1 MSLQVAKLHPLF
13 GGDVTNVDLTKPLDQ
28 AGIDAIQAALDQYA
42 VLIFHGPKLTE
53 EDQIAFAERF
63 GPLEGQNGVLA
74 TDVAAR
80 VSRKLVDISNL
91 DEKNDLLSAQ
101 DRRRM
106 FALGNQLWHTDS
118 SFKKTPAKYSLLHA
132 HAVTPEGG
140 ETQFVDTRAAYDAL
154 PEKMKARIETL
165 QAEHSIFVS
174 RGKLGFAD
182 FSDEE
187 RQANPPVH
195 RSIVRVHPG
204 SGRKALYLASHAS
217 HIVGQPVPD
226 GRMLIHELMEH
237 ATQPQFVHTH
247 KWAPGDLVIW
257 DNRCTMHRG
266 RPYDETNHRRDM
278 RRATVSDLDPA
289 VQDQRAA

>member
-1 MSLQVAKLHPLF
+1 MPLEVTMLHPLF
-13 GGDVTNVDLTKPLDQ
+13 GGDVTDVKLSRSIDQ
-28 AGIDAIQAALDQYA
+28 AGIDEIQAALDKYA

-53 EDQIAFAERF
+53 ENQIAFAERF

-74 TDVAAR
+74 TNVAAR
-80 VSRKLVDISNL
+80 VSWKLVDISNL
-91 DEKNDLLSAQ
+91 DEKNDVLGAQ

-132 HAVTPEGG
+132 HTVTPEGG

-154 PEKMKARIETL
+154 PEKTKARIDTL
-165 QAEHSIFVS
+165 LAEHSIFVS
-174 RGKLGFAD
+174 RGKLGFTE

-187 RQANPPVH
+187 RRANPPVH
-195 RSIVRVHPG
+195 RSLVRVHPG

-217 HIVGQPVPD
+217 HIVGQNIPD
-226 GRMLIHELMEH
+226 GRMLIHELMEY
-237 ATQPQFVHTH
+237 ATQRQFVHTH
-247 KWAPGDLVIW
+247 KWAPGDLIMW
-257 DNRCTMHRG
+257 DNRCTLHRG
-266 RPYDETNHRRDM
+266 RPYDDVNHRRDM

-289 VQDQRAA
+289 VQDRRVA

>member
-1 MSLQVAKLHPLF
+1 MSLKIAKLHPMF
-13 GGDVTNVDLTKPLDQ
+13 GGDVADVDLSRPVDQ
-28 AGIDAIQAALDQYA
+28 ASLEEIQAALDKYA
-42 VLIFHGPKLTE
+42 VLIFHGPKLAE
-53 EDQIAFAERF
+53 ETQIAFAERF
-63 GPLEGQNGVLA
+63 GPLESQNGVLA
-74 TDVAAR
+74 TNVAAR
-80 VSRKLVDISNL
+80 VSRQLVDISNL
-91 DEKNDLLSAQ
+91 DEKNTVLGAQ

-132 HAVTPEGG
+132 HTVTPEGG

-154 PEKMKARIETL
+154 PERMKTRIETL

-174 RGKLGFAD
+174 RGKLGFTE
-182 FSDEE
+182 FSEEE
-187 RQANPPVH
+187 RRANPPVH
-195 RSIVRVHPG
+195 RDLVRVHPG

-247 KWAPGDLVIW
+247 KWAPGDLIMW

-266 RPYDETNHRRDM
+266 RPYDEVNHRRDM
-278 RRATVSDLDPA
+278 RRATVQDLDPA